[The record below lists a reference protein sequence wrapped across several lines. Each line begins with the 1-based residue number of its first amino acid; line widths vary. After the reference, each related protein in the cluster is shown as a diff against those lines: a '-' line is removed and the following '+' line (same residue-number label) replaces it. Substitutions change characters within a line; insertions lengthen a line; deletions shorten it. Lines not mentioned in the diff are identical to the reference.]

1 MPEELIFEMDY
12 KGEKHGVK
20 FNLESASEQDVAH
33 AISHILPFVNEQ
45 AFHFSGINKKPVEE
59 FVHSIS
65 APTASDALKNTPSS
79 SIRAALDEA
88 VKENPLLFPA
98 AQSYFYFLL
107 LRKYSLPP
115 FPMQEMFQGNLH
127 SEKTHPVA
135 KVALLAKFKS
145 WIAIKKMGIV
155 PGVQDYEVSAT
166 LCAIN
171 ETLVKKAFDFS
182 QLDLTALDTHAK
194 KLAAGKRKSF
204 QNVGEAI
211 STLPE
216 KGRKPTENAY
226 LLFAVLREL
235 NVSHYS
241 QREMLMKA
249 HPDVKI
255 PKPRGRVAKG

>member
-1 MPEELIFEMDY
+1 MPEELVFEMDY
-12 KGEKHGVK
+12 KGEKHGVR

-33 AISHILPFVNEQ
+33 AISHVLPFVNEQ
-45 AFHFSGINKKPVEE
+45 AFHFSGIKKKPVED
-59 FVHSIS
+59 FVHSLS
-65 APTASDALKNTPSS
+65 APNASEALKNTPASA
-79 SIRAALDEA
+79 IRAAIDSA
-88 VKENPLLFPA
+88 VGEKPELFPA
-98 AQSYFYFLL
+98 AESYFYFVLFK
-107 LRKYSLPP
+107 KYSLHALVA
-115 FPMQEMFQGNLH
+115 QEFFQGKLH
-127 SEKTHPVA
+127 METTHPVA
-135 KVALLAKFKS
+135 RVALLAKFKS

-182 QLDLTALDTHAK
+182 QLDLVALDTHAK
-194 KLAAGKRKSF
+194 KLVAGKRKSY

-211 STLPE
+211 ATLPE
-216 KGRKPTENAY
+216 KGRKHIENAY
-226 LLFAVLREL
+226 LLFAVLREM

>member
-1 MPEELIFEMDY
+1 MPEELVFELDY
-12 KGEKHGVK
+12 KGEKHGVR
-20 FNLESASEQDVAH
+20 FNLESASEQDVAR

-45 AFHFSGINKKPVEE
+45 AFHFSGINKKPVED
-59 FVHSIS
+59 FVNSLS
-65 APTASDALKNTPSS
+65 APTASEALKNTP

-107 LRKYSLPP
+107 LKKYSLPP
-115 FPMQEMFQGNLH
+115 FPMQEMFQGKLH
-127 SEKTHPVA
+127 METTHPVA
-135 KVALLAKFKS
+135 RVALLAKFKS

-182 QLDLTALDTHAK
+182 KIDLVALDTHAK

-204 QNVGEAI
+204 QNVSEAVA
-211 STLPE
+211 SLPE
-216 KGRKPTENAY
+216 KGRKPIENAY
-226 LLFAVLREL
+226 LLFAVLREM

>member
-12 KGEKHGVK
+12 KGETHGIK

-33 AISHILPFVNEQ
+33 AISHVLPLVNAQ
-45 AFHFSGINKKPVEE
+45 AFHFSGINTKAIDE
-59 FVHSIS
+59 FASSLSV
-65 APTASDALKNTPSS
+65 PTASEALKGTSAS
-79 SIRAALDEA
+79 AIRAALESA
-88 VKENPLLFPA
+88 AKENPLLFPA
-98 AQSYFYFLL
+98 AESYFYSALL
-107 LRKYSLPP
+107 GKYALPSLPS
-115 FPMQEMFQGNLH
+115 QEMFQGKLH
-127 SEKTHPVA
+127 MEKTHPKG

-155 PGVQDYEVSAT
+155 PGVQDYEVSAA

-171 ETLVKKAFDFS
+171 ETLVKKAFDFA
-182 QLDLTALDTHAK
+182 QIDLVALGTHAK
-194 KLAAGKRKSF
+194 KLASGKRKSY
-204 QNVGEAI
+204 QNVGEVL
-211 STLPE
+211 SMLPE
-216 KGRKPTENAY
+216 KGKKDIENAY

-235 NVSHYS
+235 KVSPYA